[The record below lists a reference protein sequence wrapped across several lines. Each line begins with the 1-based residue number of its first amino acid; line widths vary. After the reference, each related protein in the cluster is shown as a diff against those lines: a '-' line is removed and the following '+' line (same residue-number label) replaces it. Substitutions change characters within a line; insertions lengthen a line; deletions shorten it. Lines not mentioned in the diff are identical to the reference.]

1 MAREPKD
8 LYAVHSGEC
17 YDRSRSIEKLLRLAG
32 FEARH
37 VSVYSVPDGS
47 SVLGALLTPGTSSH
61 AVSEVLTQRGWML
74 VDSNARW
81 IGLKAS
87 QPISVEEIK
96 AGESPPEQGS
106 PINPIFTSEFTYIYG
121 RY

>member
-8 LYAVHSGEC
+8 LYAGQSGEC

-37 VSVYSVPDGS
+37 VSVYSVTDGS
-47 SVLGALLTPGTSSH
+47 SVLGVLLTPGTSSH

-87 QPISVEEIK
+87 QPISAEEIK
-96 AGESPPEQGS
+96 AGKPHPQQGHS
-106 PINPIFTSEFTYIYG
+106 TKQITTQEYTTHL
-121 RY
+121 